1 MEVVMPII
9 LVTTAFPFSV
19 DGNEVVQ
26 IEVGEQE
33 VSDRC
38 ALVAVEHL
46 GVATLLDDDGGE
58 ETDPLKMK
66 IDDLRAWLTVKGIA
80 FDPAAKKPD
89 LQALVPSND

>member
-1 MEVVMPII
+1 MPKI
-9 LVTTAFPFSV
+9 LVTTAFPFAV

-26 IEVGEQE
+26 IEEGEQD

-46 GVATLLDDDGGE
+46 GFATLFDDEGGN

-66 IDDLRAWLTVKGIA
+66 IDDLRAWLTEQGIT
-80 FDPAAKKPD
+80 FDPALKKPE
-89 LQALVPSND
+89 LQALVPKDD